1 VSELEN
7 LFSTVTINSLE
18 LANRAVMPAMGTGY
32 GDLEGN
38 ATDRL
43 ATYLARRAK
52 GGAGLLITEVCAVD
66 RRGKGFPSEIGAWSD
81 DLIPGLA
88 KIADAV
94 HGAGGRV
101 ALQLHHAGRETFEA
115 FAGGPPE
122 APSPIPSPTMMQP
135 CVEMDTV
142 RIAEVVEA
150 YAQAAERAREAGLD
164 AVEIHGAHGYLIN
177 QFLSPLSNER
187 TDEYGGSDENRA
199 RFAIEVVAAV
209 REKVGPSFPVIIRV
223 STDEVVRG
231 GYELEFMLWLAPLLV
246 QAGVDAIHASV
257 GVSSTPGQLT
267 IASMDTDPGF
277 NLFRARALKQVVS
290 VPVIGVGRINDPRLA
305 DEAIE
310 VEDADLISFGRQHL
324 TDPDFLTKARKDAFE
339 DIIWCLACNQGC
351 IERLALELK
360 PVTCTINPACGEE
373 KKAESSPA
381 ETKLH
386 VWVVGGGPAGVSAA
400 LSASSRAHTVELF
413 ERGTELGGQLL
424 PASRPPAKK
433 VYMGWLEWAERQLEK
448 SGVTVHLGQSVTGDS
463 VQIGNPDYVVLAT
476 GADPWVP
483 DIPGIDHENVVDA
496 RELLLGRV
504 TLASKVLILGAG
516 PTGME
521 TADYLAARG
530 IKPTLLE
537 MSEAPSLLSL
547 TAHGYWLH
555 KRLKEVGG
563 TLILGAKVTRI
574 EDGAVYYEKD
584 GVEQSLEPAGPIV
597 TALGARSADGLREEL
612 DKLSV
617 PYVAVGDASSPRR
630 LLEAVHEGYWAGL
643 NI

>member
-1 VSELEN
+1 
-7 LFSTVTINSLE
+7 
-18 LANRAVMPAMGTGY
+18 
-32 GDLEGN
+32 
-38 ATDRL
+38 
-43 ATYLARRAK
+43 
-52 GGAGLLITEVCAVD
+52 
-66 RRGKGFPSEIGAWSD
+66 
-81 DLIPGLA
+81 
-88 KIADAV
+88 
-94 HGAGGRV
+94 
-101 ALQLHHAGRETFEA
+101 
-115 FAGGPPE
+115 
-122 APSPIPSPTMMQP
+122 
-135 CVEMDTV
+135 
-142 RIAEVVEA
+142 
-150 YAQAAERAREAGLD
+150 
-164 AVEIHGAHGYLIN
+164 
-177 QFLSPLSNER
+177 
-187 TDEYGGSDENRA
+187 
-199 RFAIEVVAAV
+199 
-209 REKVGPSFPVIIRV
+209 
-223 STDEVVRG
+223 
-231 GYELEFMLWLAPLLV
+231 
-246 QAGVDAIHASV
+246 
-257 GVSSTPGQLT
+257 
-267 IASMDTDPGF
+267 F

-574 EDGAVYYEKD
+574 EDGAVYYEKG

-617 PYVAVGDASSPRR
+617 PYVAVGDASSSRR